1 VSYLTSEL
9 GGKRLG
15 LLHELLPSV
24 SLVAVLVNPNN
35 PNAELFL
42 QDVQTAAATVSVRTL
57 VVKASSESEID
68 SAFAAFHQQRA
79 GALLVANDPIFNT
92 QRLQIVGLAASHA
105 LPAIYTTWEFADAGG
120 LISYGTNLPDVY
132 RWAGIY
138 AGQVLKGA
146 KPADLP
152 VHLPTTFEL
161 VINLKTAKAF
171 SLDVPLTL
179 LALADAVIE

>member
-1 VSYLTSEL
+1 LRPSTNSERARSSWLTT
-9 GGKRLG
+9 R
-15 LLHELLPSV
+15 
-24 SLVAVLVNPNN
+24 
-35 PNAELFL
+35 
-42 QDVQTAAATVSVRTL
+42 
-57 VVKASSESEID
+57 SST
-68 SAFAAFHQQRA
+68 RN
-79 GALLVANDPIFNT
+79 V
-92 QRLQIVGLAASHA
+92 
-105 LPAIYTTWEFADAGG
+105 ADAGG